1 MFYYRPMKSQFQE
14 YADWQRSGQLLKA
27 LGHPVRLQIV
37 AGLLSGDCNVGRIWQ
52 CLCLPQPS
60 ISQHLRILRQEG
72 VLVADRRGKEI
83 LYRVADD
90 RIPEILAAMGI
101 DLVACADVLRQ
112 QRKAMGDC
120 ES

>member
-1 MFYYRPMKSQFQE
+1 MNRQFQE

-27 LGHPVRLQIV
+27 IGHPVRLQIV

-72 VLVADRRGKEI
+72 VLVADRHGKEI
-83 LYRVADD
+83 VYRVADD
-90 RIPEILAAMGI
+90 RIPALLAAIGI
-101 DLVACADVLRQ
+101 DLEACADILRRQ
-112 QRKAMGDC
+112 AKEIADR